1 MSGIPIDIIAKNLD
15 CTAWKDIL
23 EDDSCKKEVDKFMYN
38 LIVWNEQND
47 YFTKWMNKF
56 KKDIDDG
63 NFTNREPRNNAWT
76 ECNEE
81 HPFET
86 LLHENSKDN
95 RTLSD
100 QEREKFIKIN
110 TNRIHDCIVEK
121 VFE

>member
-1 MSGIPIDIIAKNLD
+1 M
-15 CTAWKDIL
+15 

-63 NFTNREPRNNAWT
+63 NFTNREPRNNAWR

-81 HPFET
+81 HPFQT
-86 LLHENSKDN
+86 LLQENWKDN

-100 QEREKFIKIN
+100 QEREEFIKIN